1 MVYFSLFTVSF
12 FSATILPASSELTLV
27 GLISTKDYNALTLL
41 LSASFGNIL
50 GSTFNWFLG
59 FNLLLFV
66 KKKWFPFNQNQIDKA
81 SKWFKKFGL
90 WSLLFSWAPIVG
102 DPLTLVAG
110 TLKVRFSIFLFLVS
124 VGKIGR
130 YSALYYLMN

>member
-1 MVYFSLFTVSF
+1 MVYFYLFTVSF

>member
-1 MVYFSLFTVSF
+1 MVYFYLFTVSF

-124 VGKIGR
+124 IGKIGR